1 MTIGEQLL
9 EQRKKLGLSQ
19 SALHHEAKISLD
31 TLRRIEKDRS
41 KNPSHF
47 VITALEKALDFKF
60 VIWK

>member
-9 EQRKKLGLSQ
+9 AERKRQGLTQ
-19 SALHHEAKISLD
+19 EILALRCKVSCD
-31 TLRRIEKDRS
+31 TLRRMENDRS

-60 VIWK
+60 VI